1 MKAIVQDVYGTADV
15 LELRDVVT
23 PEVGD
28 DEVLVRV
35 HAAGVDRGVWHLM
48 TGLPYL
54 VRIAGVGLRRPKT
67 KVRGSDVAGTVEAVG
82 TRVTRF
88 RPGDEVMGTCD
99 GSFAEYA
106 AAPEVKL
113 APKPAGL
120 TFEQAA
126 AVPVSGSTALQAVR
140 DQGRIHDGDRVL
152 ILGASGGVGTFAVQ
166 LAKAFGG
173 EVTGVCSTAKV
184 DLVRSLGADHVVDY
198 TRDDP
203 TDRRRCY
210 DLILDIGGNRPVP
223 RLRRALTDRGTL
235 VIVGGEGGGRW
246 FGGLQ
251 RPARALVT
259 SPFVRQRLR
268 TFVARE
274 HYEQLLVLTE
284 LVNAGRLTPVVDR
297 TYPLSE
303 APEAIRYL
311 ESGHARGKVVVSV

>member
-1 MKAIVQDVYGTADV
+1 M
-15 LELRDVVT
+15 
-23 PEVGD
+23 
-28 DEVLVRV
+28 
-35 HAAGVDRGVWHLM
+35 
-48 TGLPYL
+48 
-54 VRIAGVGLRRPKT
+54 
-67 KVRGSDVAGTVEAVG
+67 AGTVEAVG

>member
-15 LELRDVVT
+15 LELRDVAT

-28 DEVLVRV
+28 DEALVRV

-67 KVRGSDVAGTVEAVG
+67 KVRGFDVAGTVEAVG

-166 LAKAFGG
+166 LAKWLEAD
-173 EVTGVCSTAKV
+173 VTAVCSTAKV
-184 DLVRSLGADHVVDY
+184 ELVHSLGADRVVDY
-198 TRDDP
+198 KCDDFTRLGIRHDVMIDVA
-203 TDRRRCY
+203 
-210 DLILDIGGNRPVP
+210 GSRPF
-223 RLRRALTDRGTL
+223 RQ
-235 VIVGGEGGGRW
+235 
-246 FGGLQ
+246 F
-251 RPARALVT
+251 AR
-259 SPFVRQRLR
+259 
-268 TFVARE
+268 
-274 HYEQLLVLTE
+274 VLTPNAIVVLTGGPMNTGLGPLPHFFGTKLSGRIRKQHVVSFLAKIEQDDLALMAE
-284 LVNAGRLTPVVDR
+284 LLESGKVKSVVEQ

-303 APEAIRYL
+303 VPAALRHL
-311 ESGHARGKVVVSV
+311 GTGHARGKIVITV